1 MPSSPAVPR
10 VRLGPRFAAVNDVD
24 RDVEEAL
31 GLEPEQP
38 QSQSQPEAGLEV
50 EERLQEPEAGPG
62 TSVAEEMEVDVKG
75 VDEEIDELLSETEE
89 PAGKDSSGWKCR
101 WDDCWKD
108 QDSQDVLVE
117 HLQTGGYLL
126 LLRRG
131 VGLW

>member
-31 GLEPEQP
+31 GLEPEP
-38 QSQSQPEAGLEV
+38 SQSQPEAGLEV
-50 EERLQEPEAGPG
+50 EEQEPEAGPG

-89 PAGKDSSGWKCR
+89 PAVKDSSGWKCR

-117 HLQTGGYLL
+117 HLQTGGYPFQLE
-126 LLRRG
+126 G
-131 VGLW
+131 SYG

>member
-31 GLEPEQP
+31 GLDPEQL
-38 QSQSQPEAGLEV
+38 QSQPEAGLEV
-50 EERLQEPEAGPG
+50 EEQEPEAGPG
-62 TSVAEEMEVDVKG
+62 TSIAEEMEVDVKG

-89 PAGKDSSGWKCR
+89 PVGKDSSGWKCR

-117 HLQTGGYLL
+117 HLQTGMPLL
-126 LLRRG
+126 LEFDDG
-131 VGLW
+131 

>member
-31 GLEPEQP
+31 GLEPEPSQL
-38 QSQSQPEAGLEV
+38 QSQAQPEAGLEV
-50 EERLQEPEAGPG
+50 EEQVAEPAN
-62 TSVAEEMEVDVKG
+62 SVAGEMEVDIKG

-89 PAGKDSSGWKCR
+89 PAGKGSSGWKCR

-117 HLQTGGYLL
+117 HLQTGKYSVKLQ
-126 LLRRG
+126 
-131 VGLW
+131 

>member
-31 GLEPEQP
+31 GLEPERS

-50 EERLQEPEAGPG
+50 EEQEPEAGPG

-117 HLQTGGYLL
+117 HLQTGGYLFQL
-126 LLRRG
+126 QG
-131 VGLW
+131 K

>member
-31 GLEPEQP
+31 GLEPEH
-38 QSQSQPEAGLEV
+38 SQSQPEAGEV
-50 EERLQEPEAGPG
+50 EEQEPEAGPG

-117 HLQTGGYLL
+117 HLQTGGYPFQLE
-126 LLRRG
+126 G
-131 VGLW
+131 NYG

>member
-1 MPSSPAVPR
+1 
-10 VRLGPRFAAVNDVD
+10 VNDVD

-31 GLEPEQP
+31 GLEPER
-38 QSQSQPEAGLEV
+38 SQSQPEAGLEV
-50 EERLQEPEAGPG
+50 EEQEPEAGPG

-117 HLQTGGYLL
+117 HLQTGGYPFQYK
-126 LLRRG
+126 G
-131 VGLW
+131 NDG